1 MKLLRNFELHDILF
15 DLESGKELKNLE
27 PVTNI
32 YGWYR
37 QIEDVLTALYVE
49 KNELY
54 FLFGTTTFHVGDH
67 CKVNLIPL
75 AENTM
80 EHLIY
85 HKEDLIVRFSYPFA
99 PKFNYPAPFDD
110 RNDLEQ
116 DWGLFIQEIINN
128 PLRRRN
134 MISNLME

>member
-15 DLESGKELKNLE
+15 DLESGKEFKNLE

-67 CKVNLIPL
+67 CKVDLIQL
-75 AENTM
+75 TENTM
-80 EHLIY
+80 ELLIY
-85 HKEDLIVRFSYPFA
+85 HKEDLIVRFSFPFA
-99 PKFNYPAPFDD
+99 PKFNYPSPFGYL
-110 RNDLEQ
+110 NDLEQ